1 MKVDG
6 GVGWNLNTVGAQA
19 RELEAM
25 GYSGIQTAETAHDPF
40 LPLAFAAQETS
51 TVDLITGIAVA
62 FSRTPMLLAHL
73 GHDLN
78 AAAEGRFV
86 LGLGSQIRPH
96 ITKRFSMPWSSPA
109 ARMREFILAMRAIW
123 ANWHTGEPLQFT
135 GKFYTHTLM
144 TPFFAPTNNE
154 HGAPRVFLAAVG
166 PLMTEVAGEVADGI
180 IVHAFTTEKYLRE
193 TTLPAL
199 ERGFAKARAAGVDK
213 SFANFE
219 VSYPC
224 FVVTGRDEQEVEAAK
239 VATARQIAFYGST
252 PAYKPVL
259 DSIDA
264 GDLQPQLNAMS
275 KQGRWAEMGTLID
288 DTMIREFAVMG
299 APEHIAGE
307 IKTRYGDIVDRT
319 SAAYAQLPKADQARI
334 IAELSD

>member
-6 GVGWNLNTVGAQA
+6 GVGWNLSTVGAQA
-19 RELEAM
+19 RELEDM

-40 LPLAFAAQETS
+40 LPLAFAAQDTE

-62 FSRTPMLLAHL
+62 FSRTPMLLAQL

-78 AAAEGRFV
+78 AAAEGR
-86 LGLGSQIRPH
+86 L
-96 ITKRFSMPWSSPA
+96 PWSSPA

-123 ANWHTGEPLQFT
+123 STWHEGEPLQFN

-144 TPFFAPTNNE
+144 TPFFTPTNNE

-199 ERGFAKARAAGVDK
+199 ERGFAKARAAGVEK
-213 SFANFE
+213 SFDNFE

-224 FVVTGRDEQEVEAAK
+224 FVVTGRDEQEMAAAK
-239 VATARQIAFYGST
+239 VATTRQIAFYGST

-259 DSIDA
+259 DSIGA
-264 GDLQPQLNAMS
+264 GELQPQLNTMS

-288 DTMIREFAVMG
+288 DSMMRQFAVVG
-299 APEHIAGE
+299 EPARIATE
-307 IKTRYGDIVDRT
+307 IKTRFGDIVDRT
-319 SAAYAQLPKADQARI
+319 SAAYAQLPKDDRARI
-334 IAELSD
+334 VAELTA